1 MIQLIEHNPPAYFY
15 MNPYEI
21 WPAQHDSNVR
31 PGPVAGPYLSPQAQ
45 EAFISLL
52 VLMLFADEEI
62 LIY

>member
-1 MIQLIEHNPPAYFY
+1 